1 MDYLKSYKLYK
12 VQESLIEDISDRF
25 LDLEDDGYHVD
36 INNVT
41 DIPISFKGKKMI
53 HSDDIQEY
61 FISEHAVN
69 LIQIVIEIKP
79 EVEQVVP
86 NDEWSSERGFNLSDI
101 KETIITSIDMV
112 SDTHRLDCYFIKT
125 PTLRGTSGYSYDN
138 TDRFGNNCYFENF
151 DDLPDRVK
159 KLYIYFIP
167 LDI

>member
-79 EVEQVVP
+79 GSPRHEPFDRSQVFSPENAV
-86 NDEWSSERGFNLSDI
+86 RGFNLSDI

-112 SDTHRLDCYFIKT
+112 SDTHRLDCYFITT
-125 PTLRGTSGYSYDN
+125 PALNN